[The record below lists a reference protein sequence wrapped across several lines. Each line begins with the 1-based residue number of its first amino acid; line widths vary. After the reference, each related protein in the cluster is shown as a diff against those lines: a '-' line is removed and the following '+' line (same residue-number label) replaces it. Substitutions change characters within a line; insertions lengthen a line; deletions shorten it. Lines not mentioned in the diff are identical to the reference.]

1 MKEKICATVT
11 KRERKR
17 DYTVTYFFPGRL
29 TTSSVR
35 NVLFSPSMNLFHP
48 SKKKETL
55 KKKKSKMIVFRHLNG
70 LTASCFLTNCLTL

>member
-55 KKKKSKMIVFRHLNG
+55 KKKK
-70 LTASCFLTNCLTL
+70 